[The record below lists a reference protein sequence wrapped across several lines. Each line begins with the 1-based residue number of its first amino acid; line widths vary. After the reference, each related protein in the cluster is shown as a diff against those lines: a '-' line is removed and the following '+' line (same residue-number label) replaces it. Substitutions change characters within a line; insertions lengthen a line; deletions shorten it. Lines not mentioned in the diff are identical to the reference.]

1 MTNKKDAAISGGG
14 KNSEKMVS
22 LAGGSD
28 TLNKGKKQYAS
39 PEDLSPEDLKIYL
52 AGKDAQEELISS
64 SSIEVIKN
72 DDELLKYV
80 KGLKRGKFV
89 KFFDHWCYGRTIF
102 VGLNEDSREKFLPK
116 LASEAGTIVKAY
128 LIQPE
133 GCDKPVLIIE
143 EVDTKNV
150 LASLNMP
157 SEFYDYLLECCKDS
171 NRPLRSHLC
180 DPSGAHSTWTHNSSL
195 AIVKKSGDYRVDVDS
210 FIDVPEE
217 MENNPVFFERLKAK
231 VEGLVKELMSANL
244 GKLNVTFDGSK
255 ETLKKMNEAFANGQ
269 SFTLKVSKGY
279 IAGNLILREPK
290 TKPRYNNGR
299 GREELSSKPR
309 YNNAKRKP

>member
-1 MTNKKDAAISGGG
+1 
-14 KNSEKMVS
+14 
-22 LAGGSD
+22 
-28 TLNKGKKQYAS
+28 
-39 PEDLSPEDLKIYL
+39 
-52 AGKDAQEELISS
+52 
-64 SSIEVIKN
+64 
-72 DDELLKYV
+72 
-80 KGLKRGKFV
+80 
-89 KFFDHWCYGRTIF
+89 
-102 VGLNEDSREKFLPK
+102 
-116 LASEAGTIVKAY
+116 
-128 LIQPE
+128 
-133 GCDKPVLIIE
+133 
-143 EVDTKNV
+143 
-150 LASLNMP
+150 MP
-157 SEFYDYLLECCKDS
+157 SELYDYLLECCKDS
-171 NRPLRSHLC
+171 YRPLRSHLC

-231 VEGLVKELMSANL
+231 VEGLVKELMPANL

-299 GREELSSKPR
+299 GRVKLSSKPR

>member
-1 MTNKKDAAISGGG
+1 MKKLFDAAISGG
-14 KNSEKMVS
+14 KKSEKFVS
-22 LAGGSD
+22 QAGGSD

-157 SEFYDYLLECCKDS
+157 SELYDYLLECCKDS
-171 NRPLRSHLC
+171 YRPLRSHLC

-231 VEGLVKELMSANL
+231 VEGLVKELMPANL

-299 GREELSSKPR
+299 GRVKLSSKPR

>member
-1 MTNKKDAAISGGG
+1 MRQKKEAVISGGI
-14 KNSEKMVS
+14 KNTEKFVS

-28 TLNKGKKQYAS
+28 DLIKGKKQYAS

-102 VGLNEDSREKFLPK
+102 VGLNEDSREKFLSK

-128 LIQPE
+128 LIQPK

-171 NRPLRSHLC
+171 YRQLRSHLC

>member
-1 MTNKKDAAISGGG
+1 MENKKEAVISGGV
-14 KNSEKMVS
+14 KNSEKKSS
-22 LAGGSD
+22 LLKSFD
-28 TLNKGKKQYAS
+28 ILNKGKKQYAS

-52 AGKDAQEELISS
+52 AGKDVQEELISC

-80 KGLKRGKFV
+80 KGLKPGKFV
-89 KFFDHWCYGRTIF
+89 KFFDQWCYGRTIF
-102 VGLNEDSREKFLPK
+102 VGLNEDSREKFLSK

-133 GCDKPVLIIE
+133 GCNKPVLIIE

-157 SEFYDYLLECCKDS
+157 SEFYDYLLECCKDP

>member
-1 MTNKKDAAISGGG
+1 MKKLFDAAISGG
-14 KNSEKMVS
+14 KKSEKFVS
-22 LAGGSD
+22 QAGGSD

-52 AGKDAQEELISS
+52 AGKDVQEELISS

-89 KFFDHWCYGRTIF
+89 NHWCYGRTIF

-116 LASEAGTIVKAY
+116 LASEAGTIVKAN

-133 GCDKPVLIIE
+133 GCNKPVLIIE

-171 NRPLRSHLC
+171 NRTLRSHLC

>member
-1 MTNKKDAAISGGG
+1 MKKLFDAAISGG
-14 KNSEKMVS
+14 KKSEKFVS
-22 LAGGSD
+22 QAGGSD

-157 SEFYDYLLECCKDS
+157 SELYDYLLECCKDS
-171 NRPLRSHLC
+171 YRPLRSHLC

-231 VEGLVKELMSANL
+231 VEGLVKELMPANL

-290 TKPRYNNGR
+290 IKPRYNNGR
-299 GREELSSKPR
+299 GRVKLSSKPR